1 MEQQPLESQVQ
12 KRSKSK
18 KELGMSGLVIDDALP
33 RVISS
38 KTHSIIDYIHAAT
51 NFVAGALFQ
60 KSNPRAAKAAYA
72 LGAGVLAN
80 ALMTDYELG
89 VFRLYSFKVHGIL
102 DYGVAATSAAI
113 PALLD
118 IRDSPEAEFFYAQG
132 GGETVIAG
140 LSDYDDSSGARRE
153 HRQFIGERFRGA
165 RKAA

>member
-1 MEQQPLESQVQ
+1 MA
-12 KRSKSK
+12 
-18 KELGMSGLVIDDALP
+18 GLVIDDALP

-38 KTHSIIDYIHAAT
+38 KTHAVIDYIHAAT
-51 NFVAGALFQ
+51 NFIAGAFFQ
-60 KSNPRAAKAAYA
+60 RSNPRAAKAAYA

-118 IRDSPEAEFFYAQG
+118 IKDSPEAEYFYAQG

-140 LSDYDDSSGARRE
+140 ISDYDDNSGARRE
-153 HRQFIGERFRGA
+153 HPELRLMGERFRGA
-165 RKAA
+165 RRAA